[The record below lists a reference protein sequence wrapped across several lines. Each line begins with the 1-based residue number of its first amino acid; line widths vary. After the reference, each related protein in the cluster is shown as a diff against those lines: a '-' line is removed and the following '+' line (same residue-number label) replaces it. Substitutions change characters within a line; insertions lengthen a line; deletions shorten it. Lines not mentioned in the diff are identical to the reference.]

1 MEENRYT
8 LTLGDVPAEIISIQQ
23 VSVPFG
29 PNQSRIE
36 AGYLLQDRTTL
47 LESEKDENGF
57 YIGGTGTGDMYLKTA
72 RRYEPVRNDSGKVT
86 AFRRMSRYL
95 IYFTGEEQEA
105 IFQYGLNT
113 KENLI
118 HDLDVVAQAV
128 KQPEIRAA
136 FSGARDK
143 LEPIPP
149 EECRRLMADIR
160 AAYKGRHEQSIRQ
173 RQQAA
178 GKSRRRDIRP
188 REMER

>member
-1 MEENRYT
+1 MEDNRYT
-8 LTLGDVPAEIISIQQ
+8 LTLEDVPAEIIGIQQ
-23 VSVPFG
+23 VGVPYG
-29 PNQSRIE
+29 PNQSHTE
-36 AGYLLQDRTTL
+36 AGYILKDGTIL
-47 LESEKDENGF
+47 LEGEKDTEGF
-57 YIGGTGTGDMYLKTA
+57 YVGGMFMDGRYLKTIHL
-72 RRYEPVRNDSGKVT
+72 YEPVWNSRGKVT
-86 AFRRMSRYL
+86 AFRHMSPHL
-95 IYFTGEEQEA
+95 TYFTGAEQEV

-118 HDLDVVAQAV
+118 HDLEAVVRAV

-173 RQQAA
+173 RQRAA
-178 GKSRRRDIRP
+178 GKSKRRD
-188 REMER
+188 MER

>member
-1 MEENRYT
+1 MEDNRYT
-8 LTLGDVPAEIISIQQ
+8 LTLEDVPAEIIGIQQ
-23 VSVPFG
+23 VGVPYD
-29 PNQSRIE
+29 PNQSHTE
-36 AGYLLQDRTTL
+36 AGYILKDGTIL
-47 LESEKDENGF
+47 LEGEKDTEGF
-57 YIGGTGTGDMYLKTA
+57 YVGGMFMDGRYLKTIHL
-72 RRYEPVRNDSGKVT
+72 YEPVRNSRGKVT

-143 LEPIPP
+143 LKSIPP
-149 EECRRLMADIR
+149 EDCRRLMADIR

-173 RQQAA
+173 RQRAA
-178 GKSRRRDIRP
+178 TRAKKHDV
-188 REMER
+188 ER

>member
-1 MEENRYT
+1 MDDGRYA
-8 LTLGDVPAEIISIQQ
+8 LALDEVPAEIIAIRQTGVPCGLIQ
-23 VSVPFG
+23 P
-29 PNQSRIE
+29 RME
-36 AGYLLQDRTTL
+36 AGYLLTDGTTL

-57 YIGGTGTGDMYLKTA
+57 YIGGAGMDGMYLRTPQ
-72 RRYEPVRNDSGKVT
+72 RYEPVRDDNGKVT
-86 AFRRMSRYL
+86 AFRHMSRYL
-95 IYFTGEEQEA
+95 IYFTGKEQEA

-118 HDLDVVAQAV
+118 YDLDAVIRAV

-143 LEPIPP
+143 LQPIPP

-178 GKSRRRDIRP
+178 GKSRRRD
-188 REMER
+188 MER